1 MSNNETV
8 YSVLTNTCE
17 VCGKAFGG
25 RAGGKYCSTPCR
37 QKGSNEKTR
46 LQNQEKFLKEHGD
59 DPLMPICKECGWK
72 AFDLITHITKFHKIP
87 MKEYYAKHNCD
98 QYDVFHPDQLATRQE
113 RMVGD
118 KNPGFE
124 HGGKYSSISK
134 NFVKYEGLSDD
145 QKEHAIKTIQAKQ
158 ADSREKADAYPTRLS
173 YWLTRGFSRE
183 EAILKVQDRQRT
195 FSLDIC
201 ISKYGEE
208 KGKEI
213 WNARQALW
221 LDTLYS
227 NMTDEEYKDLSR
239 RKVSA
244 WYNGWSKIGLS
255 LFEHLAHPEAIYA
268 TESDHNEA
276 NIIMND
282 GTEFAYPVDYM
293 LGNKVIEF
301 YGDVMHANPN
311 KYIGSDQTSILRKQN
326 AQQTWDKDAKKQ
338 KIIRDNGYELLVVWE
353 HDYKWNKE
361 ATIKK
366 CKDFLG
372 I

>member
-1 MSNNETV
+1 MSTNENV
-8 YSVLTNTCE
+8 YSVLINACE

-37 QKGSNEKTR
+37 QKGANEKTR

-87 MKEYYAKHNCD
+87 MKEYYAKHKCD
-98 QYDVFHPDQLATRQE
+98 QYDVFHPNQLAERQE
-113 RMVGD
+113 RISGD

-124 HGGKYSSISK
+124 HGGKFSSVSK
-134 NFVKYEGLSDD
+134 NFVKYDGLSETE
-145 QKEHAIKTIQAKQ
+145 KEQAIKTVLVKQ
-158 ADSREKADAYPTRLS
+158 ADSREKSDGYQTRLS
-173 YWLTRGFSRE
+173 YWLTRGYTRE
-183 EAILKVQDRQRT
+183 ESILKVQERQRT

-201 ISKYGEE
+201 IRKYGED

-213 WNARQALW
+213 WNARQSLW

-227 NMTDEEYKDLSR
+227 NMTDEEYKDLSL
-239 RKVSA
+239 RKTSA
-244 WYNGWSKIGLS
+244 MRNRWSRVAFT
-255 LFEHLAHPEAIYA
+255 LFDELKHPEAVYA
-268 TESDHNEA
+268 SETDHNEA
-276 NIIMND
+276 HIIMED
-282 GTEFAYPVDYM
+282 GSEFTYPVDYM

-311 KYIGSDQTSILRKQN
+311 KYVGTDHTTILHKHN
-326 AQQTWDKDAKKQ
+326 AQFLWDRDARKQ
-338 KIIRDNGYELLVVWE
+338 KIITDNGYDLLVVWE

-361 ATIKK
+361 ATIQK
-366 CKDFLG
+366 CRDFLG